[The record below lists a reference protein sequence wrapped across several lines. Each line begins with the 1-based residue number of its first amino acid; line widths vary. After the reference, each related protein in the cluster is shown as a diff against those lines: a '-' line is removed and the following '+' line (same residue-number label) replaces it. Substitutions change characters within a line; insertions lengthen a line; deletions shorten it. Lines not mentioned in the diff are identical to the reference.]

1 MHQQKKWTNYFK
13 KRLCQKR
20 SASRNKNGSIKNDL
34 SFLMSFILF
43 GRSCFWNTVYKKGCA
58 RSINFCHSF
67 FFWKIQ
73 YYFRVLVTLRGNTL
87 LLGLVLWELTKNTIL
102 FYNIFTNSLKRFFLR
117 DTLNVKVVTILKRC
131 LHGKSK
137 KKSRNP

>member
-1 MHQQKKWTNYFK
+1 
-13 KRLCQKR
+13 
-20 SASRNKNGSIKNDL
+20 
-34 SFLMSFILF
+34 
-43 GRSCFWNTVYKKGCA
+43 
-58 RSINFCHSF
+58 
-67 FFWKIQ
+67 
-73 YYFRVLVTLRGNTL
+73 VTLRGNTL